1 MKIDSVYA
9 PYTPTRHTVKTKAQH
24 GNSLPQN
31 TTQPPSSAKAI
42 DMNNTGMNEL
52 NALIQATGDDRLLFR
67 LPHDTFRLVD
77 GELQGSSSS
86 NFLAQI
92 ENEIAFEQ
100 SRGSDTGELESFL
113 AVLKEYQGYPLQSHV
128 AVTA

>member
-1 MKIDSVYA
+1 MKIDGSYTA
-9 PYTPTRHTVKTKAQH
+9 YTPTNTHVKGKAQH
-24 GNSLPQN
+24 GSSLPQN
-31 TTQPPSSAKAI
+31 TTSQSINTKAI
-42 DMNNTGMNEL
+42 DMSNIGMNEL

-67 LPHDTFRLVD
+67 LPHDIFKLVD

-113 AVLKEYQGYPLQSHV
+113 AVLKEYQGYPLQSNV